1 MTTASDFTHDESE
14 LLFTTPFIVAGTSLT
29 AVHVSVL
36 KAARTAISFYSIL
49 RDTSRQFPDDE
60 CIQSIFANKDEKDH
74 STNNPLLEKH
84 ETHTKEEALA
94 LRNQFCEQAISLLSE
109 KAQQQEF
116 ENYKRW
122 LLQIA
127 SEVMQKA
134 HSNGF
139 LGLGKARA
147 EAEIAQEIEN
157 FRRVLQ
163 LGQ

>member
-1 MTTASDFTHDESE
+1 MTTASNFTHDESE
-14 LLFTTPFIVAGTSLT
+14 LLFITPFTVAATSLT
-29 AVHVSVL
+29 AVHVNVL

-60 CIQSIFANKDEKDH
+60 CIQSIFAFKDENDH
-74 STNNPLLEKH
+74 STNNPLIEKH
-84 ETHTKEEALA
+84 DAHTKEEALA
-94 LRNQFCEQAISLLSE
+94 LRNQLCEQAIGILSE
-109 KAQQQEF
+109 KAQQQEV
-116 ENYKRW
+116 ENYKHW

-157 FRRVLQ
+157 FRLLLHLEQ
-163 LGQ
+163 

>member
-1 MTTASDFTHDESE
+1 MTTASDFTHDEGE
-14 LLFTTPFIVAGTSLT
+14 LLFVTPFTVAATSLT
-29 AVHVSVL
+29 AVHVGAL

-60 CIQSIFANKDEKDH
+60 CIQSIFTFKDEKDH
-74 STNNPLLEKH
+74 AVNNPLLEKH
-84 ETHTKEEALA
+84 EAHTKEEALA
-94 LRNQFCEQAISLLSE
+94 LRNQMCEQALGILGE
-109 KAQQQEF
+109 KAQQQEV

-147 EAEIAQEIEN
+147 EAEIAQEIED
-157 FRRVLQ
+157 FRRVLHLEQ
-163 LGQ
+163 

>member
-1 MTTASDFTHDESE
+1 MFMTTASDFTHDESE
-14 LLFTTPFIVAGTSLT
+14 LLFVTPFIVAGTSLT

-60 CIQSIFANKDEKDH
+60 CIQSIFTFADEKNH
-74 STNNPLLEKH
+74 EVNNPLIEKH
-84 ETHTKEEALA
+84 EAHTKEEALA
-94 LRNQFCEQAISLLSE
+94 MRNQLCEQAIGILSE
-109 KAQQQEF
+109 KAQQQEV

-127 SEVMQKA
+127 DEVMQRA

-147 EAEIAQEIEN
+147 EAQISQEIED
-157 FRRVLQ
+157 FRRVLH
-163 LGQ
+163 